1 MKWIAI
7 IGAILLFSLFGHSP
21 ALGTLA
27 TLAVGCA
34 LVIPRVIKKKK
45 QQIEAE
51 EKAAEEQLA
60 AYREKLELEKERKKI
75 EQEEKAAEEQLAAY
89 REKIELEKEQKRI
102 EQEEKARQEEQ
113 RKIEAER
120 AKQKAYDFIKC
131 PVKGAFAHEDDIFH
145 NLMEHNPEYDYN
157 KKDMIDFCVADTP
170 IYKWI
175 PKNLPTSLVPEPDN
189 KYDPNAI
196 RVEVGGI
203 LIGYIPKQNCL
214 QILEDMSAGKIVN
227 VSHYITGGAYKIL
240 AEDYDSLKDKSK
252 YTVETGS
259 AELSAEVYIKVRA
272 N

>member
-45 QQIEAE
+45 QQKEAE

-60 AYREKLELEKERKKI
+60 AYREELELEKAK
-75 EQEEKAAEEQLAAY
+75 
-89 REKIELEKEQKRI
+89 KRI
-102 EQEEKARQEEQ
+102 ELEEKARQEEQ
-113 RKIEAER
+113 RKIEAQKEAER
-120 AKQKAYDFIKC
+120 AKQKEHDFIKC

-145 NLMEHNPEYDYN
+145 NLMDYNPEYDYN
-157 KKDMIDFCVADTP
+157 KKDMVDFCLADTP

-175 PKNLPTSLVPEPDN
+175 PKNLSTSLVPEPDN
-189 KYDPNAI
+189 MYDPNAI

-203 LIGYIPKQNCL
+203 LIGYIPKQNCR
-214 QILEDMSAGKIVN
+214 QILDAMSAGKIVN

-240 AEDYDSLKDKSK
+240 AEDYDPLKDKSK

-259 AELSAEVYIKVRA
+259 SELSAEVYIKVRA

>member
-7 IGAILLFSLFGHSP
+7 IGAILLFSLFGYSP
-21 ALGTLA
+21 ALGILA

-51 EKAAEEQLA
+51 EKAAEEQIA
-60 AYREKLELEKERKKI
+60 AYREKLELEKERK
-75 EQEEKAAEEQLAAY
+75 
-89 REKIELEKEQKRI
+89 RI
-102 EQEEKARQEEQ
+102 EQEEKARQKEQ
-113 RKIEAER
+113 RKIEAQKEAEK
-120 AKQKAYDFIKC
+120 AKQKEYDFIKC

-170 IYKWI
+170 IYKWVS
-175 PKNLPTSLVPEPDN
+175 KNLPTSLVPEPDN

-203 LIGYIPKQNCL
+203 LIGYIPKQNC
-214 QILEDMSAGKIVN
+214 QKILADMSAGKIVN

-240 AEDYDSLKDKSK
+240 VEDYDPLKDKSK

-259 AELSAEVYIKVRA
+259 SELSAEVYIKVRA